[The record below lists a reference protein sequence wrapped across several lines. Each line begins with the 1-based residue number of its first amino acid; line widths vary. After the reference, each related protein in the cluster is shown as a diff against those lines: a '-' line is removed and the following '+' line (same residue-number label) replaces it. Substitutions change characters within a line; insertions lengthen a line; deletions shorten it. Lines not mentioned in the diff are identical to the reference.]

1 MELGLKI
8 CIVSFKVYKS
18 LIMSTVSELSF
29 VNCVTTCT
37 HMSLQIILPNA
48 NSKMT
53 MPGNLIENLY
63 DFLTLEE
70 DFPAVAAN

>member
-1 MELGLKI
+1 
-8 CIVSFKVYKS
+8 
-18 LIMSTVSELSF
+18 
-29 VNCVTTCT
+29 
-37 HMSLQIILPNA
+37 MSLQIILPNA

-63 DFLTLEE
+63 DFLTLGE